1 MYKVGQVIYTIIVD
15 KQIVMPLQIIEE
27 VTIKNLEGEETQYK
41 VLLPNNKK
49 QKVNI
54 EKLSNV
60 FVDLD
65 EASAFLL
72 ENAKNAI
79 DEMILKAVD
88 LEEKFF
94 VPKKVTPN
102 VVQERNEDTNKVTI
116 ELGDGQKANINI
128 DNLKQYNLQN
138 PNENEEQI
146 EKESTSA

>member
-94 VPKKVTPN
+94 VPEKVTPD
-102 VVQERNEDTNKVTI
+102 VVQKCNEDTNKVTI

-128 DNLKQYNLQN
+128 DNLQQYNLQN

-146 EKESTSA
+146 EEESTSA

>member
-41 VLLPNNKK
+41 VLLPNNKH

-65 EASAFLL
+65 DAASFLL

-94 VPKKVTPN
+94 VKKEKTLVEK
-102 VVQERNEDTNKVTI
+102 VACNEDPNKVTI

-128 DNLKQYNLQN
+128 GNLQQYSLDK
-138 PNENEEQI
+138 PVEEEKQI
-146 EKESTSA
+146 EEESAFA

>member
-128 DNLKQYNLQN
+128 DNLQQYNLQN

-146 EKESTSA
+146 EEESTSA

>member
-65 EASAFLL
+65 EASSFLL

-94 VPKKVTPN
+94 VKKEKSLV
-102 VVQERNEDTNKVTI
+102 EKEACNEDPNKVTI

-128 DNLKQYNLQN
+128 DNLQQYSLDN
-138 PNENEEQI
+138 PEEEEKQI
-146 EKESTSA
+146 EEESASA